1 MEGDVQPS
9 EDPFATVPDPLG
21 TAAAVAPALP
31 RLSLALARSA
41 PDRAQMRRRR
51 RCALVL
57 SLAWLTS
64 HVAVF
69 GLRHDLGQL
78 PLAYLSSQ
86 VGAPLLLAFASIYVA
101 TRPGRLGLGSRL
113 GWIAALAIGG
123 PLSFWLIGALVPL
136 PHAAPPEAR
145 PWLGALLC
153 SDVMLAWMSAPL
165 FFAAVALRGTFAAA
179 TIWRSA
185 LVGAAVG
192 LFSGGAINLHC
203 DNILPFH
210 LVVGHGAPVVA
221 AALFGAFVMV
231 RWVRA

>member
-1 MEGDVQPS
+1 MESDVQPS
-9 EDPFATVPDPLG
+9 EDPFASVPDPLG
-21 TAAAVAPALP
+21 PAPEGLP
-31 RLSLALARSA
+31 LPPLPPALARAA
-41 PDRAQMRRRR
+41 PDRAQMRRRQ

-64 HVAVF
+64 HLAVF
-69 GLRHDLGQL
+69 GVRHDLGQL

-101 TRPGRLGLGSRL
+101 TRPGPLGLGSGL
-113 GWIAALAIGG
+113 GWVSAFAIGG
-123 PLSFWLIGALVPL
+123 PLSFWLIGALVPP
-136 PHAAPPEAR
+136 PHVAPPETR

-165 FFAAVALRGTFAAA
+165 FSAAVALRGAFAAT

-203 DNILPFH
+203 ESIDAFH

-221 AALFGAFVMV
+221 ASLFGAFVMV